1 MRDSSE
7 IKKTVLWVADFG
19 IRHNQ
24 GGAQRSDS
32 IIISEGRKTGMN
44 ITEFNYDVNPAI
56 FHNKYDVI
64 VTANLESISRQHPEI
79 INHISCHPNHFRLEH
94 DANRYLHQDQRKTLF
109 GSCRKSF
116 FLTNFHHAQF
126 VESYGDIFPNVS
138 IIPDP
143 IDTSV
148 FFNQGIERSADSI
161 YTGFMHELKGTK
173 NFIEHAL
180 DNPTENFKVAAWG
193 DRIFEFIMK
202 KLDNVEFY
210 GSIPFSEMPSF
221 YNSNTSMFYR
231 PEFYEPFCRSVGEA
245 ILCGVKIIGNDKI
258 GCLHYFNEVGIDKFR
273 EECANAPKNFWRV
286 INESI

>member
-1 MRDSSE
+1 MKIS
-7 IKKTVLWVADFG
+7 VLWVADFG

-32 IIISEGRKTGMN
+32 IMISAGRELGME
-44 ITEFNYDVNPAI
+44 ITEFNYDVNPAVLQ
-56 FHNKYDVI
+56 NEYDVI
-64 VTANLESISRQHPEI
+64 ITANLEALSGKYPEL
-79 INHISCHPNHFRLEH
+79 INYVSCHSCHFRLEH

-109 GSCRKSF
+109 GSCKKSF
-116 FLTNFHHAQF
+116 FLTNFHHSQF
-126 VESYGDIFPNVS
+126 VESYGDVFPNVS

-148 FFNQGIERSADSI
+148 FFNQGAMRSEDSI
-161 YTGFMHELKGTK
+161 YTGFMHELKGTN

-180 DNPTENFKVAAWG
+180 DNPNENFKVAAWG
-193 DRIFEFIMK
+193 GRIFEFIMK
-202 KLDNVEFY
+202 KLDNVQFY
-210 GSIPFSEMPSF
+210 GSIPFSEMPLF

-258 GCLHYFNEVGIDKFR
+258 GCVHYVNEVGIDKFR
-273 EECANAPKNFWRV
+273 QECADAPQNFWRI